1 MTSVRRIAFRSLTN
15 LARPP
20 SRPRANSGR
29 TIGRHWPVRE
39 TPGVA
44 IFGGEHRPNAY
55 PRRLRTDLSVARRG
69 SMMPYLVAAIAL
81 AVLAGLWLA
90 RRRGPSSTGA
100 SAGLGLLRRAV
111 DVKPDEVRVLLLSC
125 AYFFFILTSYYIVRP
140 IRDQMG
146 VAGGVQNLPWL
157 FSGTLAGMLVLNP
170 LFSALVVRFPRKQFI
185 PYTYRFFMLNLLVFF
200 VLLRSLPASQQIWL
214 GRAFYIWVSVF
225 NLFVVSVFWAFMT
238 DIFRNE
244 QSKRLFGFIGVGGT
258 LGAIFGASITALFAK
273 VLSPPNLLLVS
284 MVFIEVAV
292 QCVRVLGRHAR
303 EATAPPAALAGVE
316 SPASAPVVPER
327 VIGGN
332 ALAGLTHV
340 ARSPYLLGICAY
352 MLVFTVGSTFLY
364 FQQAQIVSDAVTGG
378 AAQTALFAR
387 IDLMVNVLTV
397 VIQVFLTGRLL
408 KRFGVSVTLALI
420 PAISAIGFLGLG
432 LLPTLAIVIAFQVAR
447 RAGNF
452 AVARP
457 TREVLFTVIPRE
469 DKYKAKSF
477 IDTFV
482 YRAGDQVGAWSYK
495 LMGFFGLG
503 VSGIA
508 FVAVPISILWFVMS
522 VWLGRR
528 QAGLARR
535 QADEAYV
542 PAGLGVAT

>member
-1 MTSVRRIAFRSLTN
+1 
-15 LARPP
+15 
-20 SRPRANSGR
+20 
-29 TIGRHWPVRE
+29 
-39 TPGVA
+39 
-44 IFGGEHRPNAY
+44 
-55 PRRLRTDLSVARRG
+55 
-69 SMMPYLVAAIAL
+69 MMPFVVGAIVL
-81 AVLAGLWLA
+81 AVGAGLWFA
-90 RRRGPSSTGA
+90 GKGGRSPA
-100 SAGLGLLRRAV
+100 DPSAGIRLLRRAV

-170 LFSALVVRFPRKQFI
+170 LFSALVVRFPRKRFI
-185 PYTYRFFMLNLLVFF
+185 PYTYRFFILNLLVFF
-200 VLLRSLPASQQIWL
+200 LLLRSLPESQQIWL

-284 MVFIEVAV
+284 MVFIEIAV

-303 EATAPPAALAGVE
+303 EASVA
-316 SPASAPVVPER
+316 SPAVASGQTATAIPER

-340 ARSPYLLGICAY
+340 VRSPYLLGICAY

-364 FQQAQIVSDAVTGG
+364 FQQAQIVSDAVSGG

-387 IDLMVNVLTV
+387 IDLLVNILTV

-408 KRFGVSVTLALI
+408 KWFGVSVTLALI

-432 LLPTLAIVIAFQVAR
+432 LMPTLAIVIAFQVAR

-495 LMGFFGLG
+495 LMGVLGLG

-508 FVAVPISILWFVMS
+508 FVAVPISIMWFVMS

-528 QAGLARR
+528 QARLASGPT
-535 QADEAYV
+535 DEPYI
-542 PAGLGVAT
+542 PAGAGVVT

>member
-1 MTSVRRIAFRSLTN
+1 MPFLV
-15 LARPP
+15 
-20 SRPRANSGR
+20 G
-29 TIGRHWPVRE
+29 
-39 TPGVA
+39 A
-44 IFGGEHRPNAY
+44 I
-55 PRRLRTDLSVARRG
+55 V
-69 SMMPYLVAAIAL
+69 L
-81 AVLAGLWLA
+81 AVGAGLWLA
-90 RRRGPSSTGA
+90 RRGGRSPAGPP
-100 SAGLGLLRRAV
+100 AGLGLLRRAV
-111 DVKPDEVRVLLLSC
+111 DVKPDEVRILLLSC

-170 LFSALVVRFPRKQFI
+170 LFSALVVRFPRKRFI

-200 VLLRSLPASQQIWL
+200 VLLRSLPEPQQIWL

-258 LGAIFGASITALFAK
+258 LGAIFGASITAFFAK

-292 QCVRVLGRHAR
+292 QFVRVLGRHAGESPR
-303 EATAPPAALAGVE
+303 PTPAAALPAG
-316 SPASAPVVPER
+316 AAKER

-340 ARSPYLLGICAY
+340 VRSPYLLGICVY

-364 FQQAQIVSDAVTGG
+364 FQQAQIVSQAVTDR

-408 KRFGVSVTLALI
+408 KWFGVSVTLALI
-420 PAISAIGFLGLG
+420 PAVSAIGFLGLG
-432 LLPTLAIVIAFQVAR
+432 LMPTLAIVIAFQVAR

-495 LMGFFGLG
+495 LMGLFGLG

-508 FVAVPISILWFVMS
+508 FVAVPISIMWFVMS
-522 VWLGRR
+522 LWLGRR
-528 QAGLARR
+528 QARMAGR
-535 QADEAYV
+535 QPDEPFI
-542 PAGLGVAT
+542 PAGAGVVT